1 MAPLCLRLT
10 LALCSFTAFLH
21 DTPSRRGTMRAA
33 RKLSGF
39 TLIELMIV
47 VAIIGILAAI
57 AIPAFVGY
65 IRRSKTAEATTNV
78 RNIFIGA
85 GSYYQRETWTRGTL
99 APGSHVSDNYCT
111 VPDAV
116 TSNTPGATKTQLDFN
131 MESSSWAGTGVMG
144 TGIAWVVSDPVYYQY
159 SIRDSTSMCGNVVST
174 PQYTFWAVGDLDG
187 DGTMS
192 TFELSVGSDGSNNLM
207 RAPGFY
213 ITNEIE

>member
-1 MAPLCLRLT
+1 
-10 LALCSFTAFLH
+10 
-21 DTPSRRGTMRAA
+21 MRAA

-57 AIPAFVGY
+57 GIPAFVGY

-78 RNIFIGA
+78 RNMFIGA

-99 APGSHVSDNYCT
+99 MVGTHVADNYCT

-116 TSNTPGATKTQLDFN
+116 TSNTPGLSKTQLDFLT
-131 MESSSWAGTGVMG
+131 ESVSFAGIGTMG
-144 TGIAWVVSDPVYYQY
+144 SGIGWVVSDPVYYQY
-159 SIRDSTSMCGNVVST
+159 SIRDSTSMCGNTVST
-174 PQYTFWAVGDLDG
+174 AQYTFWAVGDLDG
-187 DGTMS
+187 DGSMS
-192 TFELSVGSDGSNNLM
+192 TFELSAGSDGSNNLM